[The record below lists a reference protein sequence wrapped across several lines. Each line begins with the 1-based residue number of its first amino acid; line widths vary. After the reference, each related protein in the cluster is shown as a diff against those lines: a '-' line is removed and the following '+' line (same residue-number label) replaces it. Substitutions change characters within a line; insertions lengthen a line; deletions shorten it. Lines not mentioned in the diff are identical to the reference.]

1 MIGRLRKLW
10 TRIRGTVRHEDEERD
25 LEFHD
30 EIEEH
35 VRLLTERYRREG
47 MTADV
52 AMRAARRQFGNT
64 TLLEED
70 RRDMQVFPAIESL
83 RADLIYALRML
94 RKNPGF
100 AAAAVVTLALGIG
113 ANTAIFSLCYAVLF
127 KPLPYAEPSRIM
139 TLWERQR
146 DGTLGGVAPANF
158 VDWRNASRSF
168 RGMAAVRT
176 PSFSS
181 SFILGGQSEAARLA
195 GGDVSSSFFSVLGV
209 RLMLGRNFLPEE
221 DRPGGPRVA
230 ILSYTTWRDRFGAD
244 RDVAGKAITLDD
256 NSYTVVGVLPA
267 DFQFGSTAADFQP
280 RSQPDVWVPLALDP
294 QKLWRNSHV
303 LHVIARLAPGVTLAQ
318 AQAELDLIGANL
330 ARAYPQENR
339 DVGIGAVSMPE
350 RVTATVRGPLRM
362 LLGAVGLVLLIA
374 CANVANLL
382 LSRAAARQTEMAV
395 RVALGASHRRLAQQL
410 LTESLLLAGIGG
422 AAGLLVALA
431 VTAALAPHLPPD
443 LSRAAG
449 TAGDLR
455 VLAFTAV
462 ISLAT
467 GIFFGLAPLVG
478 MRRVTA
484 GESLKQSARVVG
496 ASHSRLRNVLAVA
509 QMSIAIILLIG
520 AGLMAKSLWALM
532 HVSPGFREDRIL
544 TARLSLPPRYSD
556 NRRIVAFER
565 ELLESLRRRPGVQSA
580 GLARYLPFGGLDN
593 YSSFI
598 IEGRPPLPVG
608 MYNPAEYRPASAG
621 YFETI
626 GIPVLRGRSFRP
638 ADTAD
643 SPWVT
648 VINESMARK
657 YWGGQDPIGKRLQI
671 GPGDPWR
678 TVIGVVGDV
687 LHEGLDGEAKPEMY
701 LPMDQS
707 FNTES
712 SPTLVV
718 RTALDPGAAAGEL
731 RETVAAMDRTI
742 AVDRIETMKQLVS
755 GSVAQPRFRT
765 VILAAFSLLAL
776 LMASIGIYGVMNYL
790 VIQRTR
796 EFAIRVS
803 MGATRAEVLRLVLGR
818 AAALIGAGTCLGLA
832 GSVGLVRVLTG
843 LLFATAPLDPLT
855 FAAAPALLAGVA
867 LAASYLPASRATRVD
882 PMVALRCE

>member
-1 MIGRLRKLW
+1 MIGRLRMLW
-10 TRIRGTVRHEDEERD
+10 TRIRGTVRHEDDERD
-25 LEFHD
+25 FEFQE

-35 VRLLTERYRREG
+35 VRLLAERYQREG
-47 MTADV
+47 MTADD
-52 AMRAARRQFGNT
+52 ALRAARVQFGNT
-64 TLLEED
+64 TLLQED
-70 RRDMQVFPAIESL
+70 RREMQLFPAIESL
-83 RADLIYALRML
+83 RADLTYALRML

-113 ANTAIFSLCYAVLF
+113 ANTAIFSLCYGVLF
-127 KPLPYAEPSRIM
+127 KPLPYAEPGRIM

-146 DGTLGGVAPANF
+146 DATLGDVAPANF
-158 VDWRNASRSF
+158 VDWRDRSRSF

-181 SFILGGQSEAARLA
+181 SFILGGQREAARLA

-221 DRPGGPRVA
+221 DRPGARRVA

-244 RDVAGKAITLDD
+244 RDIAGKAITLDD
-256 NSYTVVGVLPA
+256 NPYTVVGVLPA
-267 DFQFGSTAADFQP
+267 DFRFGSTAADFQP
-280 RSQPDVWVPLALDP
+280 RSQPDVWVPLALDLR
-294 QKLWRNSHV
+294 KLWRNSHV

-330 ARAYPQENR
+330 AREYPDNNR

-395 RVALGASHRRLAQQL
+395 RVALGAGRRRLVQQL
-410 LTESLLLAGIGG
+410 LTESLVLAGIGG
-422 AAGLLVALA
+422 IAGLFVALA
-431 VTAALAPHLPPD
+431 VTRSLAPHLPPD

-449 TAGDLR
+449 VAGDLR
-455 VLAFTAV
+455 MLAFTAV

-467 GIFFGLAPLVG
+467 GILFGLGPLVG
-478 MRRVTA
+478 MRRVSA
-484 GESLKQSARVVG
+484 GESLKQSFRVVG
-496 ASHSRLRNVLAVA
+496 ASHSRLRNALAVA
-509 QMSIAIILLIG
+509 QISIAIILLIG

-532 HVSPGFREDRIL
+532 HVAPGFRADSIL
-544 TARLSLPPRYSD
+544 TARLSLPPRYSE
-556 NRRIVAFER
+556 NREIVAFER
-565 ELLESLRRRPGVQSA
+565 ELLESLRRKPGVQSA

-593 YSSFI
+593 YSSFL

-608 MYNPAEYRPASAG
+608 MYNPAGYRPASAG

-626 GIPVLRGRSFRP
+626 GIPVLRGRSFTP
-638 ADTAD
+638 ADVAD

-657 YWGGQDPIGKRLQI
+657 YWGRQDPIGTRLQL

-687 LHEGLDGEAKPEMY
+687 LFDGLDGQTKPEMY
-701 LPMDQS
+701 FPMDQS

-712 SPTLVV
+712 SPTIVV
-718 RTALDPGAAAGEL
+718 RTTLDPGAAAGEL
-731 RETVAAMDRTI
+731 RETVAAIDRAI
-742 AVDRIETMKQLVS
+742 PVDRIQTMDQLVS

-776 LMASIGIYGVMNYL
+776 VMASIGIYGVMNYL
-790 VIQRTR
+790 VIQRTL
-796 EFAIRVS
+796 AIRVS
-803 MGATRAEVLRLVLGR
+803 MGATRAAVLRLVLGR
-818 AAALIGAGTCLGLA
+818 AAALIGAGTCVGLA
-832 GSVGLVRVLTG
+832 GSVALVRVIRG